1 MAVEKLRIE
10 SAGFD
15 ITLVPDDEDSALTGT
30 PTLKLKK
37 PLPHGLRAKDFIGKI
52 VTVAESDQFTSVGGI
67 TMNTFGVINTVLEM
81 RTFIRGAVT
90 VGVYCSVTIGTGID
104 GGESINSFIVY
115 MDYPAMNRCE
125 TLVTIPKSMESRV
138 AMNEPITLTKTET
151 SGKYNYT
158 GSGTIDSSDYMSLV
172 QFGAISLKVD
182 NKTYYAGVASAI
194 PESNNTKIT
203 LTSYVGYSPDKV
215 SDVNITIGKK
225 SNGSYPVSVSFVVDP
240 A

>member
-15 ITLVPDDEDSALTGT
+15 ISLGPDDEDSALTGT
-30 PTLKLKK
+30 PVLKLKK
-37 PLPHGLRAKDFIGKI
+37 PLPRGLRAKDFIGKI
-52 VTVAESDQFTSVGGI
+52 VSAAVSDLDSI
-67 TMNTFGVINTVLEM
+67 TMGVTAKAFGVINSVSEM
-81 RTFIRGAVT
+81 HMSMSGME
-90 VGVYCSVTIGTGID
+90 STGIFCQVTLESGME
-104 GGESINSFIVY
+104 GGDASNCFIVY
-115 MDYPAMNRCE
+115 YDYPAMNKCE
-125 TLVTIPKSMESRV
+125 TLVTISKTMESMV
-138 AMNEPITLTKTET
+138 AMSKPITLTKTET

-158 GSGTIDSSDYMSLV
+158 GSGTIDSNDYMSLV

-182 NKTYYAGVASAI
+182 SKTYYAGVADAI
-194 PESNNTKIT
+194 KDGGNVKIT

-225 SNGSYPVSVSFVVDP
+225 SNGSYPVSVSFVVNP

>member
-1 MAVEKLRIE
+1 MANEKLRIE

-15 ITLVPDDEDSALTGT
+15 ISLVLDDEDSALTGT
-30 PTLKLKK
+30 PIIKLKK
-37 PLPHGLRAKDFIGKI
+37 PLPRGLRAKDFIGKI
-52 VTVAESDQFTSVGGI
+52 VTAAVSDLDTT
-67 TMNTFGVINTVLEM
+67 TMGVTAKAFGVINSVSEM
-81 RTFIRGAVT
+81 HMPVSGMETTA
-90 VGVYCSVTIGTGID
+90 VYCQVAIGNFMKSGD
-104 GGESINSFIVY
+104 ASNCFIIY
-115 MDYPAMNRCE
+115 YDYPAMNLCE
-125 TLVTIPKSMESRV
+125 TMVTISKSMESLV
-138 AMNEPITLTKTET
+138 AMSKPIALTKTET

-158 GSGTIDSSDYMSLV
+158 GSGTIDSNDYMSLV

-194 PESNNTKIT
+194 SESNNTKIT

-225 SNGSYPVSVSFVVDP
+225 SNGSYPVSVSFVVNP

>member
-15 ITLVPDDEDSALTGT
+15 ISLVPDDEDSALTGT
-30 PTLKLKK
+30 PVLKLKK
-37 PLPHGLRAKDFIGKI
+37 PLPRGLRAKDFIGKI
-52 VTVAESDQFTSVGGI
+52 VTAAERDSLASTSVI
-67 TMNTFGVINTVLEM
+67 FGVINAVSEM
-81 RTFIRGAVT
+81 RMTMSGMET
-90 VGVYCSVTIGTGID
+90 TSVYCQMTLGSGMD
-104 GGESINSFIVY
+104 GEAPANCFIIY
-115 MDYPAMNRCE
+115 YDYPAMNKCE
-125 TLVTIPKSMESRV
+125 TLVIISKFMESLV
-138 AMNEPITLTKTET
+138 AMNKPITLTKTET

-158 GSGTIDSSDYMSLV
+158 GSGTIDSNDYMSLV

-182 NKTYYAGVASAI
+182 SKTYYAGVADAI
-194 PESNNTKIT
+194 KDGDNVKIT

-225 SNGSYPVSVSFVVDP
+225 SNGSYPVSVSFVVNP